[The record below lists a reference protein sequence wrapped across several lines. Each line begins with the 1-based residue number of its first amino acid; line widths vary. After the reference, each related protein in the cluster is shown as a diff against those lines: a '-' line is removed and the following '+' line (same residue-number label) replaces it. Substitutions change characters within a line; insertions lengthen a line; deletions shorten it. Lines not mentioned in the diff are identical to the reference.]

1 MINSRFWLFGY
12 LVTTD
17 VIILLIFLL
26 SSAGLSCTPWTM
38 KVQDQVN
45 GTLGQN
51 VILPCFFT
59 HPKQNAYTGD
69 ITVKWMQGKINEPIF
84 QCIFH
89 NKTNGQN
96 SNCTAKQRQRLLLQG
111 DHRKGD
117 ISLRINNLQ
126 FTDASQYTCR
136 VELDYDKF
144 NKHTT
149 LNVNGKIYTAFV
161 LTHTYTVTQK
171 VCFWTL
177 KSHLME

>member
-1 MINSRFWLFGY
+1 M
-12 LVTTD
+12 
-17 VIILLIFLL
+17 
-26 SSAGLSCTPWTM
+26 SSTGLSCTPWTM

-45 GTLGQN
+45 GTLGQH
-51 VILPCFFT
+51 VILPCYFT
-59 HPKQNAYTGD
+59 HPKQNSYPGD
-69 ITVKWMQGKINEPIF
+69 ITIKWMQSKKNEPIF

-96 SNCTAKQRQRLLLQG
+96 SNCIDQRPSERVLLQG
-111 DHRKGD
+111 NHRKGD
-117 ISLRINNLQ
+117 ISLRINKLQ

-144 NKHTT
+144 NKHTM

-161 LTHTYTVTQK
+161 LSHTYTVTQK
-171 VCFWTL
+171 VFGCFWTL